1 MLFFR
6 IRDYT
11 SVLFY
16 RIITRSLFKSFGKGV
31 RIVFP
36 LRIVGSKYIELGS
49 NVTVQFGAYIAA
61 IKNERVPLLKI
72 LSGTLIGNYVH
83 IICTNNIIIEEK
95 VLISDKVYISD
106 NLHAYQNVEMPILEQ
121 PLEQLSN
128 MVIGSGTWIGEHVC
142 IIGASV
148 GKNCVIGSNSVVTKN
163 IPDFTVAVGSPA
175 KSIKRYCSE
184 TKSWKKTNSEGDFID

>member
-6 IRDYT
+6 IRDYA

-49 NVTVQFGAYIAA
+49 YVTIQFGAYIAA
-61 IKNERVPLLKI
+61 IKNKKKPLLQI
-72 LSGTLIGNYVH
+72 HSGTLIGNYIH
-83 IICTNNIIIEEK
+83 IICTNSIIIEEK

-106 NLHAYQNVEMPILEQ
+106 NLHNYENVEMPILEQ
-121 PLEQLSN
+121 PLIQLN
-128 MVIGSGTWIGEHVC
+128 DIIIGSGTWIGEHVC
-142 IIGASV
+142 ILGASI

-175 KSIKRYCSE
+175 KPIKRYCTE
-184 TKSWKKTNSEGDFID
+184 TKSWKKTNPQGNFIA